1 MLDKPQIGMVD
12 NITNHN
18 MNHSSGKPET
28 EMVNNITASIKT
40 WTTPGKPSSQEL
52 VEILELASFMMKW
65 SVLYT
70 FIWIGNM
77 YTYLNYYE

>member
-40 WTTPGKPSSQEL
+40 
-52 VEILELASFMMKW
+52 
-65 SVLYT
+65 
-70 FIWIGNM
+70 
-77 YTYLNYYE
+77 